1 MEGEQTVGQNQKNAQ
16 EPDMNQL
23 RKVRRDKLAEL
34 QQNGRDP
41 FQITKFDQTHH
52 SLEVKDL
59 YEAHEAELLKDHQEP
74 NVEGMDE
81 EQAKEALKK
90 DYEERRSIMD
100 ANPIHV
106 AIAGRMMFKRVM
118 GKASFCNI
126 QDLQG
131 NIQVYVARDAIGT
144 ESYADFKKSD
154 IGDIFGLEGFAFRTR
169 TGEISIHAEKMTL
182 LSKSLQMLPEK
193 FHGLTDT
200 DTRYRQRY
208 VDLIMNSDT
217 KDTFIKRSKILSAI
231 RKYLSGKGFMEVETP
246 MLVANAGGAAA
257 RPFETHFNA
266 LNEDLKLRIS
276 LELYL
281 KRLIVGGLEK
291 VYEIGRV
298 FRNEGLDTR
307 HNPEFTLME
316 LYQAY
321 TDYHGM
327 MDLTE
332 NLYRFVAQEV
342 LGTTHIVYKGIEMDL
357 GKPFERITMVDA
369 VKKYAGVDWNEVKDL
384 EQARAIAKE
393 HNIEFEERHKKGDIL
408 NLFFEEYVE
417 EHLLQ
422 PTFVMDHPIEISP
435 LTKKKPENPEYV
447 ERFEF
452 FMNGWEMANAYSELN
467 DPIDQ
472 RERFKA
478 QEELLAQG
486 DDEANTTDEDFM
498 NALEIGMPPTGG
510 IGFGIDR
517 MCMLLTGAEA
527 IRDVLLFPTMKS
539 IGADKQENKASKSN
553 EAEKCDQ
560 IATKEEKIDFSNV
573 KIEPLFEEEVD
584 FDTFSKSD
592 FRAVKVKECVAVP
605 KSKKLLQFTLDDGTG
620 IDRTILSGIHA
631 YYEPEELV
639 GKTLI
644 AITNL
649 PPRKM
654 MGIESCGMLLSA
666 VNNLKDSED
675 EELHLVMVDNHIPAG
690 AKLY

>member
-1 MEGEQTVGQNQKNAQ
+1 MSNLTNMKDKSEGVKRVAEHKKQEQDV
-16 EPDMNQL
+16 NQL
-23 RKVRRDKLAEL
+23 LKVRREKLAEL
-34 QQNGRDP
+34 QKNGQNP
-41 FQITKFDQTHH
+41 FEITKYDVTHH
-52 SLEVKDL
+52 SEDIREQFEELEGKTVS
-59 YEAHEAELLKDHQEP
+59 
-74 NVEGMDE
+74 V
-81 EQAKEALKK
+81 
-90 DYEERRSIMD
+90 
-100 ANPIHV
+100 
-106 AIAGRMMFKRVM
+106 AGRMMSKRVM
-118 GKASFCNI
+118 GKASFCHV
-126 QDLQG
+126 QDLRGQ
-131 NIQVYVARDAIGT
+131 IQSYVARDSVGEEPYKA
-144 ESYADFKKSD
+144 FKKLD
-154 IGDIFGLEGFAFRTR
+154 VGDIIGIKGEVFRTK
-169 TGEISIHAEKMTL
+169 TGEISIHASEVTL
-182 LSKSLQMLPEK
+182 LSKSLQILPEK
-193 FHGLTDT
+193 YHGLTNT
-200 DTRYRQRY
+200 DLRYRQRY
-208 VDLIMNSDT
+208 VDLIMNPEV
-217 KDTFIKRSKILSAI
+217 KDTFIKRSRILSSI
-231 RKYLSGKGFMEVETP
+231 RKYLDGQGFMEVETP

-266 LNEDLKLRIS
+266 LDEDFKLRIS

-281 KRLIVGGLEK
+281 KRLIVGGLER

-321 TDYHGM
+321 TDYNGM

-332 NLYRFVAQEV
+332 NLYRHVAQDV
-342 LGTTHIVYKGIEMDL
+342 LGTTKIVYNGVEMDL

-369 VKKYAGVDWNEVKDL
+369 VKKYSGVDWNEVTTL
-384 EQARAIAKE
+384 EQARELAKE
-393 HNIEFEERHKKGDIL
+393 HHIEYEERHKKGDIL
-408 NLFFEEYVE
+408 NLFFEEFVE
-417 EHLLQ
+417 EHLVQ

-478 QEELLAQG
+478 QEEQLAQG
-486 DDEANTTDEDFM
+486 DEEANTTDEDFL

-517 MCMLLTGAEA
+517 MCMLLTDSAA

-539 IGADKQENKASKSN
+539 QGAAKNAANNASQSAPAMAK
-553 EAEKCDQ
+553 
-560 IATKEEKIDFSNV
+560 ATKLDLSKV
-573 KIEPLFEEEVD
+573 KIEPLFEDMID

-592 FRAVKVKECVAVP
+592 FRAVKVKACEAVP
-605 KSKKLLQFTLDDGTG
+605 KSKKLLKFVLDDGSG
-620 IDRTILSGIHA
+620 KDRVILSGIHE

-639 GKTLI
+639 GKTCI

-649 PPRKM
+649 PARKM
-654 MGIESCGMLLSA
+654 MGIDSEGMLISA
-666 VNNLKDSED
+666 VYEYDGREGLNL
-675 EELHLVMVDNHIPAG
+675 LMVDDEIPAG

>member
-1 MEGEQTVGQNQKNAQ
+1 MAQQNKDTN
-16 EPDMNQL
+16 EL
-23 RKVRRDKLAEL
+23 IKVRRQKLADL
-34 QQNGRDP
+34 QAAGKNP
-41 FQITKFDQTHH
+41 FEIMKYDVTHH
-52 SLEVKDL
+52 SKEIKDNFEELE
-59 YEAHEAELLKDHQEP
+59 
-74 NVEGMDE
+74 G
-81 EQAKEALKK
+81 KE
-90 DYEERRSIMD
+90 
-100 ANPIHV
+100 V
-106 AIAGRMMFKRVM
+106 AVAGRLMFKRVM
-118 GKASFCNI
+118 GKASFCNV

-131 NIQVYVARDAIGT
+131 GIQAYVARDEIGV
-144 ESYADFKKSD
+144 ESYQDFKKMD
-154 IGDIFGLEGFAFRTR
+154 IGDIVGIKGKVFATK
-169 TGEISIHAEKMTL
+169 TGEKSIHAEEVIL
-182 LSKSLQMLPEK
+182 LSKSLKPLPEK

-208 VDLIMNSDT
+208 VDLIMNEES
-217 KDTFIKRSKILSAI
+217 KEVFIKRSKIISKI
-231 RKYLSGKGFMEVETP
+231 RSYLDGQGFMEVETP
-246 MLVANAGGAAA
+246 MLVSNAGGASA
-257 RPFETHFNA
+257 RPFETHYNA
-266 LNEDLKLRIS
+266 LSEDVKLRIS

-298 FRNEGLDTR
+298 FRNEGVDTR

-332 NLYRFVAQEV
+332 NLYRYLAEEV
-342 LGTTHIVYKGIEMDL
+342 CGGTKIQYKDFEIDL

-369 VKKYAGVDWNEVKDL
+369 VKKYSGVDFKEIKTL
-384 EQARAIAKE
+384 EEARAAAEE
-393 HNIEFEERHKKGDIL
+393 HHVEYEERHKRGDIL
-408 NLFFEEYVE
+408 NLFFEEFVE
-417 EHLLQ
+417 DKLIQ
-422 PTFVMDHPIEISP
+422 PTFVMDHPVEISP
-435 LTKKKPENPEYV
+435 LTKRKPEDPDYV

-486 DDEANTTDEDFM
+486 DEEANTTDEDFL

-517 MCMLLTGAEA
+517 MVMLLTNSTA

-539 IGADKQENKASKSN
+539 QGAAKN
-553 EAEKCDQ
+553 EANNAAQSTPVAAKVVVPV
-560 IATKEEKIDFSNV
+560 EETAAPAKVEIDFSNV
-573 KIEPLFEEEVD
+573 EVEPLFEDMVD
-584 FDTFSKSD
+584 FETFSKSD
-592 FRAVKVKECVAVP
+592 FRAVKVKECEAVP
-605 KSKKLLQFTLDDGTG
+605 KSKKLLKFLLDDGSG
-620 IDRTILSGIHA
+620 VDRVILSGIHD

-639 GKTLI
+639 GKTLL

-654 MGIESCGMLLSA
+654 MGIDSCGMIISA
-666 VNNLKDSED
+666 T
-675 EELHLVMVDNHIPAG
+675 HLVEGREGLNVLILDDHIPAG